1 MPKVIDLPTTSAID
15 NGDYLIMEESTG
27 GTKKITRG
35 NTLGT
40 VLRGIA
46 IGTTIYPELSIDPG
60 GGSITVELRAS
71 GAWHGAILVGG
82 AGGSGG
88 FVIAVLNN
96 NGALTTRNLMTG
108 NAWENPAGLVVSV
121 PDGHHLTLTNNSGS
135 RTYVQIFAS

>member
-46 IGTTIYPELSIDPG
+46 IGTCVYPELTVESNS
-60 GGSITVELRAS
+60 SITIELRNNGNFHS
-71 GAWHGAILVGG
+71 GIIVGTVGG
-82 AGGSGG
+82 HGGVVLG
-88 FVIAVLNN
+88 FVLNTTSTFTIRDLMNNTAWTDRTGLSISAV
-96 NGALTTRNLMTG
+96 
-108 NAWENPAGLVVSV
+108 
-121 PDGHHLTLTNNSGS
+121 DGRHIRFTNNYQYS
-135 RTYVQIFAS
+135 TYLQVFAC